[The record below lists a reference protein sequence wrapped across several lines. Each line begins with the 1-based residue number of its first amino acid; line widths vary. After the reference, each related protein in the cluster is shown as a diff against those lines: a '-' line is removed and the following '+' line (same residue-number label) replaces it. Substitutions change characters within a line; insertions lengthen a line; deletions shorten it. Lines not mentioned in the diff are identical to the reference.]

1 MQILD
6 SVLFVLIYGGS
17 TLFIGAVL
25 LDIQGAWVKHTS
37 TATNTF
43 ISNAASE
50 VEATVEVEVEVATII
65 ESPVSIR
72 SEVRAPMP
80 ILVKDDFAISAIS
93 VAKKSSK
100 TAKIEELREKCEQ
113 AGIQWKRAHLNE
125 STGRKRNLT
134 EAEMLEALSPS

>member
-17 TLFIGAVL
+17 TFFIGAVL
-25 LDIQGAWVKHTS
+25 LEIQGAWIKHTS

-50 VEATVEVEVEVATII
+50 VEVATII

-72 SEVRAPMP
+72 SEVREPMP

-100 TAKIEELREKCEQ
+100 ATKIEELREKCEQ

>member
-17 TLFIGAVL
+17 TFFIGAVL
-25 LDIQGAWVKHTS
+25 LEIQGAWIKHTS

-50 VEATVEVEVEVATII
+50 VEATVEVEVATII

-72 SEVRAPMP
+72 SEVREPMP

-100 TAKIEELREKCEQ
+100 ATKIEELREKCEQ